1 MDLDGINS
9 VLENKTETKSQH
21 WCSALWCWVPSAHT
35 LQLVPAVADE
45 RVLSSVR
52 SGNGTAARAVF
63 QQGEEYCVLRQPPS
77 EFSEES
83 RAGRKF
89 SKLFPEAGVNCKYS
103 AKTVLKLAT
112 NFIGF
117 FHLTVN
123 AVAEQNGS

>member
-1 MDLDGINS
+1 M
-9 VLENKTETKSQH
+9 
-21 WCSALWCWVPSAHT
+21 A
-35 LQLVPAVADE
+35 
-45 RVLSSVR
+45 
-52 SGNGTAARAVF
+52 
-63 QQGEEYCVLRQPPS
+63 QQRELCFSKEYCVLRQPPS